1 MTGPADA
8 TSRPG
13 KGPGRAERGLP
24 ASVPLGR
31 WRGVEVDAHWSV
43 LLTVGLFAMIL
54 ATSTLPEAHPGD
66 TRTAYWLVAVG
77 TAVVFLL
84 TLLAHEL
91 AHALVARAYGMQVKR
106 ITLWLLGG
114 ITDLGSPSPTARADA
129 LVALAGPATSLALGV
144 VSAILAMLVSPS
156 ALVGTALVWL
166 ASASILLAVFNL
178 LPGAPLDGGRVL
190 RALVWWRH
198 QDRDRAA
205 LVAARA
211 GRLLGYF
218 LIAFGVLNALAGFV
232 DGLWLVLVGWF
243 ILSGANAEQA
253 AAGDV
258 HLRGLKASDVMTPT
272 VLAPEWW
279 TVEQFVAQL
288 SPSRV
293 TAGIFPVVDLNG
305 HTVGVVTLADLEA
318 VPARH
323 RVDSKLGAP
332 TARHVSP
339 VIVAPD
345 LDAADVAAQIR
356 PQGGFAVVE
365 QAGRPIGLITA
376 LELGR
381 AARLSVLG
389 WRTVLDRP

>member
-1 MTGPADA
+1 
-8 TSRPG
+8 
-13 KGPGRAERGLP
+13 
-24 ASVPLGR
+24 
-31 WRGVEVDAHWSV
+31 
-43 LLTVGLFAMIL
+43 MIL

-272 VLAPEWW
+272 VLAPAWW

-305 HTVGVVTLADLEA
+305 HAVGVVTLADLEA

-323 RVDSKLGAP
+323 RVDSKLGAL

-339 VIVAPD
+339 VIVTPD

-356 PQGGFAVVE
+356 PQGGVAVVE

-389 WRTVLDRP
+389 WRTVLDRR